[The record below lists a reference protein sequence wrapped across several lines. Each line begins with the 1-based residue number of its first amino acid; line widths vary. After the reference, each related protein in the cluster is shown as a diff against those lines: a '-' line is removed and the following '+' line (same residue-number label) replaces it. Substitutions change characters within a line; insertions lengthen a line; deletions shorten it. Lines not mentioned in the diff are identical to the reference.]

1 MPNIFFKEFII
12 LHQQLLNQQLQA
24 QAKLNAVYNSLPVD
38 IRSVLDD
45 MAYGISVQENI
56 DSMTIKTKMV
66 NNINKL
72 PQQRAEYLVSN
83 MAILIDKS
91 LNQGEAID
99 DKNTQKEFISFLIS
113 LYF

>member
-1 MPNIFFKEFII
+1 
-12 LHQQLLNQQLQA
+12 
-24 QAKLNAVYNSLPVD
+24 
-38 IRSVLDD
+38 
-45 MAYGISVQENI
+45 MAYGLSVQENV

-66 NNINKL
+66 NNINRL

-83 MAILIDKS
+83 MAMLIDKS
-91 LNQGEAID
+91 LNQGEVID